1 MAMRSEQL
9 IANEV
14 LAFIQHAID
23 TMDEVSIIQISK
35 SNFTREEIG
44 SAKILLF
51 ESLGMS
57 DRMPSR
63 RKDEKGEKG
72 LQDIINLLKVIDPD
86 DLPAFVAKNIH
97 KLPPVTYD
105 HVDVTRLLKDIT
117 ALKTSLAEV
126 VLKLEASQDTIS
138 DLRAEVATLRNT
150 VAVSRSPEVTNIN
163 TRRGACHTSS
173 ASFESAKLDTTP
185 TAALACGDTCV
196 TRPAPPPAE
205 VSPCVVMSTPQ
216 RDYAAAAS
224 RQLPG
229 KRKTTRPERESG
241 KPRIERPR
249 SEVSNHVADKDGF
262 IKVERKRKK
271 PPCRNQCGTAPTG
284 ADHVL
289 RPAVPVTL
297 VYVSRLHYNTK
308 PSDVV
313 EYLATNT
320 NTRLVVEKL
329 EARIQCERCVA
340 GKLGASEFRASGQLL
355 SASALVVTPWQSL
368 AQCIIRP
375 RAERAPFLSR
385 PSRRSHAG

>member
-23 TMDEVSIIQISK
+23 TMDEVSIIQICK
-35 SNFTREEIG
+35 TNFTREEIC
-44 SAKILLF
+44 SAKNLVF

-72 LQDIINLLKVIDPD
+72 LQDIINILKVTDPD
-86 DLPAFVAKNIH
+86 DIPAFVAKNIH
-97 KLPPVTYD
+97 KLPPVTFD

-117 ALKTSLAEV
+117 TLKTSLAEV

-138 DLRAEVATLRNT
+138 DLRAEIATLRNT
-150 VAVSRSPEVTNIN
+150 VTVSRSPEVNNVN
-163 TRRGACHTSS
+163 TRRGACNTSS

-185 TAALACGDTCV
+185 TVAPACGDTCV

-205 VSPCVVMSTPQ
+205 VSPCVVMSSPQ

-229 KRKTTRPERESG
+229 KRKTTRPERESRN
-241 KPRIERPR
+241 PRNEPPR
-249 SEVSNHVADKDGF
+249 SAVSNHAADKDGF
-262 IKVERKRKK
+262 IKVMRKKKK

-284 ADHVL
+284 SNHLV
-289 RPAVPVTL
+289 RPAVPVSH
-297 VYVSRLHYNTK
+297 VYVSRLHYSTK
-308 PSDVV
+308 PSDIV
-313 EYLATNT
+313 EYLAVKTKF
-320 NTRLVVEKL
+320 RLVVEKL
-329 EARIQCERCVA
+329 ETR
-340 GKLGASEFRASGQLL
+340 
-355 SASALVVTPWQSL
+355 SAVNFS
-368 AQCIIRP
+368 
-375 RAERAPFLSR
+375 
-385 PSRRSHAG
+385 

>member
-14 LAFIQHAID
+14 LAFIQHTID
-23 TMDEVSIIQISK
+23 TMDEVSIIQICK
-35 SNFTREEIG
+35 TNFTREEIC
-44 SAKILLF
+44 SAKNLVF

-72 LQDIINLLKVIDPD
+72 LQDIINILKVTDPD
-86 DLPAFVAKNIH
+86 DIPAFVAKNIH
-97 KLPPVTYD
+97 KLPPVTFD

-117 ALKTSLAEV
+117 TLKTSLAEV

-138 DLRAEVATLRNT
+138 DLRAEIATLRNT
-150 VAVSRSPEVTNIN
+150 VTVSRSPEVNNVN
-163 TRRGACHTSS
+163 TRRGACNTS
-173 ASFESAKLDTTP
+173 
-185 TAALACGDTCV
+185 
-196 TRPAPPPAE
+196 
-205 VSPCVVMSTPQ
+205 SPCVVMSTPQ

-241 KPRIERPR
+241 NPRIEPPR
-249 SEVSNHVADKDGF
+249 SVVSNRVADKDGF
-262 IKVERKRKK
+262 IKVERKKKK

-313 EYLATNT
+313 EYLAINT
-320 NTRLVVEKL
+320 NTRLVVVEKL
-329 EARIQCERCVA
+329 EAPNVQ
-340 GKLGASEFRASGQLL
+340 
-355 SASALVVTPWQSL
+355 
-368 AQCIIRP
+368 
-375 RAERAPFLSR
+375 
-385 PSRRSHAG
+385 

>member
-23 TMDEVSIIQISK
+23 TMDEVSIIQICK
-35 SNFTREEIG
+35 TNFTREEIVN
-44 SAKILLF
+44 AKILLF

-72 LQDIINLLKVIDPD
+72 LQDIINLLKVTDPD

-97 KLPPVTYD
+97 KLPPVTFD

-138 DLRAEVATLRNT
+138 DLRAEIAAIRNT
-150 VAVSRSPEVTNIN
+150 AVSRSPEVNNIN
-163 TRRGACHTSS
+163 TRRGACNTSS

-185 TAALACGDTCV
+185 TAAPACGDTCV
-196 TRPAPPPAE
+196 PRPAPPPAE

-241 KPRIERPR
+241 KPRIEPPR
-249 SEVSNHVADKDGF
+249 SAVSNHVADKDGF
-262 IKVERKRKK
+262 IKVERKKRK

-284 ADHVL
+284 PNHLL
-289 RPAVPVTL
+289 RAAVPVTH
-297 VYVSRLHYNTK
+297 VYVSRLHHNTK
-308 PSDVV
+308 PSDIT
-313 EYLATNT
+313 EYLAVKTKY
-320 NTRLVVEKL
+320 RLVVEKL
-329 EARIQCERCVA
+329 EARKA
-340 GKLGASEFRASGQLL
+340 
-355 SASALVVTPWQSL
+355 
-368 AQCIIRP
+368 
-375 RAERAPFLSR
+375 
-385 PSRRSHAG
+385 

>member
-23 TMDEVSIIQISK
+23 TMDEVSIIQICK

-63 RKDEKGEKG
+63 RKDEKGEKR
-72 LQDIINLLKVIDPD
+72 LQDIINLLKVTDPD

-97 KLPPVTYD
+97 KLPPVTFD

-163 TRRGACHTSS
+163 TRRGACQQVSS
-173 ASFESAKLDTTP
+173 LRNLT
-185 TAALACGDTCV
+185 
-196 TRPAPPPAE
+196 
-205 VSPCVVMSTPQ
+205 
-216 RDYAAAAS
+216 
-224 RQLPG
+224 
-229 KRKTTRPERESG
+229 
-241 KPRIERPR
+241 RPR
-249 SEVSNHVADKDGF
+249 S
-262 IKVERKRKK
+262 
-271 PPCRNQCGTAPTG
+271 
-284 ADHVL
+284 L
-289 RPAVPVTL
+289 RPHVVTRAPPAPHL
-297 VYVSRLHYNTK
+297 
-308 PSDVV
+308 PPP
-313 EYLATNT
+313 
-320 NTRLVVEKL
+320 
-329 EARIQCERCVA
+329 RCR
-340 GKLGASEFRASGQLL
+340 RASSCPRLNVTTLQLPP
-355 SASALVVTPWQSL
+355 ASYPGSGRQ
-368 AQCIIRP
+368 R
-375 RAERAPFLSR
+375 
-385 PSRRSHAG
+385 G